1 VAVLGLGGLLGHSLI
16 TGGGGAGVSAE
27 SADSA
32 TSKHPP
38 GMAARVHEL
47 LAAAY
52 SGSGGSVHA
61 NGEDNTTRIA
71 PAVPACVSAG
81 IGRSDPVLTFDRG
94 TYDGTDSY
102 LVILPHGTD
111 ETRVDVYVVDA
122 SCTTAEPAATGK
134 VLSKDTY
141 AR

>member
-1 VAVLGLGGLLGHSLI
+1 
-16 TGGGGAGVSAE
+16 
-27 SADSA
+27 
-32 TSKHPP
+32 
-38 GMAARVHEL
+38 
-47 LAAAY
+47 
-52 SGSGGSVHA
+52 
-61 NGEDNTTRIA
+61 
-71 PAVPACVSAG
+71 VSAG